1 MKTNNFIL
9 LAVLI
14 LASLF
19 SVHAQEQTVDT
30 KKAILGKWQFSEM
43 KVEILTSDS
52 VVTEQIQQTMSSTLA
67 LTQETMR
74 QMIMD
79 FTEDGKILSNLGNDK
94 TYCIEDDK
102 LSMKE
107 GGRTDEVSFEIK
119 GDTLIYS
126 TDMIEVKTNKIKMM
140 GEMGID
146 AELLDDLMI
155 EKCAVAVYLVRPTED
170 ADIE

>member
-19 SVHAQEQTVDT
+19 SVHAQEQNTDT

-52 VVTEQIQQTMSSTLA
+52 AVTEQMQLTMSSALA
-67 LTQETMR
+67 MTQETMS
-74 QMIMD
+74 QMILD

-94 TYCIEDDK
+94 TYWIEGDK

-126 TDMIEVKTNKIKMM
+126 TDMTEVMANRIKMM
-140 GEMGID
+140 GQMGVD
-146 AELLDDLMI
+146 AELPDDLVV

-170 ADIE
+170 ADSE

>member
-30 KKAILGKWQFSEM
+30 KKAILGKWQFSEI
-43 KVEILTSDS
+43 KVDILTSDS
-52 VVTEQIQQTMSSTLA
+52 VVTEQMQLTMSSALA
-67 LTQETMR
+67 LTQETMG
-74 QMIMD
+74 QMILD

-94 TYCIEDDK
+94 TYWIEGDK

-126 TDMIEVKTNKIKMM
+126 TDMTEVMANRIKMM
-140 GEMGID
+140 GQMGVD
-146 AELLDDLMI
+146 AELPDDLVV
-155 EKCAVAVYLVRPTED
+155 EKCAVAVYLVRPAED
-170 ADIE
+170 ADSE